1 MKVIGLTGGIATGK
15 STASRTLRQLGAT
28 IWDADETA
36 RQVVRPGEPGFD
48 ALKKEF
54 GADIFGPD
62 GRLNRRMLAQ
72 RVFGKPEEVIRL
84 NKTLHPIILMDLVDK
99 LKGWRA
105 EGVKVVIVD
114 APLLFESGAD
124 VACDQVWVLSC
135 GEDEQL
141 RRVTFSLSYVYYKI
155 KGSMDEKLSK
165 EKLEFLEAQ
174 ARYLEKE
181 DYLNRLTSNK
191 KQMLKDINDIGDI
204 DLKYD
209 DLLNNSAEY
218 IINWAGTSSAQRRK
232 R

>member
-141 RRVTFSLSYVYYKI
+141 RRV
-155 KGSMDEKLSK
+155 MERDKLSQQ
-165 EKLEFLEAQ
+165 EAIERLEAQ
-174 ARYLEKE
+174 MSDAERRAKATRVIDTSCDETSTQRAITAYYEELLE
-181 DYLNRLTSNK
+181 D
-191 KQMLKDINDIGDI
+191 GD
-204 DLKYD
+204 
-209 DLLNNSAEY
+209 E
-218 IINWAGTSSAQRRK
+218 G
-232 R
+232 